1 MGLVE
6 ASASASCAVSAP
18 DCDDTMAASVD
29 VLPAVVI
36 AAAVVVTVL
45 VVFVVIALRG
55 RRHR

>member
-1 MGLVE
+1 MGLVQ
-6 ASASASCAVSAP
+6 AAASASCAVSAP

-45 VVFVVIALRG
+45 VVFVVIVLRG
-55 RRHR
+55 RRRQ

>member
-1 MGLVE
+1 MGLVQ
-6 ASASASCAVSAP
+6 AAASASCAVSAP

-45 VVFVVIALRG
+45 VVFIAIVLRG
-55 RRHR
+55 RRRQ